1 MQTDLTRPIG
11 KESFIPISHLPFS
24 KTPFSDSYYEKVNFF
39 TDSHI
44 KNLILHS
51 ALALPSIHEDYMEY
65 SSFILTISY
74 ESQLENTIV
83 LFMQSSPA
91 ICLISE
97 EKNSLFQKP
106 SYLWSEVQGQIH
118 DDCIIF
124 SNGKVMHHNWILY
137 CYRHRIFHYSILGYN
152 PIGNIWWRT

>member
-11 KESFIPISHLPFS
+11 KESFIPLSNLPFS
-24 KTPFSDSYYEKVNFF
+24 KTHFSDSYYEKVNFF
-39 TDSHI
+39 TDSHF
-44 KNLILHS
+44 KNLILHN
-51 ALALPSIHEDYMEY
+51 ALALQSIHEDYMEY

-74 ESQLENTIV
+74 ESQLENTVV